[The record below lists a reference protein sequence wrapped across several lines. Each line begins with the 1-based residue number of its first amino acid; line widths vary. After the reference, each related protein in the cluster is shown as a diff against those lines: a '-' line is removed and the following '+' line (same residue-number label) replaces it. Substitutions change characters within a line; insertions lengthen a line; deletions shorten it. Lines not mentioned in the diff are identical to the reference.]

1 METISRKQHKESVT
15 ATRLGQSFG
24 KGGGGGGGGGGLLV
38 KRLPTPP
45 APAPAPTSTYPS
57 APTAPSTPAP
67 STPAPPPA
75 APPPPATA
83 SLVSV
88 YGISVRPQTF
98 ALCIWRQTFAEPESC
113 ETNKAN

>member
-38 KRLPTPP
+38 KRSPTP
-45 APAPAPTSTYPS
+45 PAPAPTSTYPS
-57 APTAPSTPAP
+57 APLAP

-75 APPPPATA
+75 APTPPATA
-83 SLVSV
+83 SFVSV